1 MRKQI
6 GKQILSINSSIESYF
21 NKLRLFILSL
31 KKFKFDRNNKVF
43 LGFVAVVFL
52 TLTYF
57 LIPTAYNKKLIQAE
71 IENQISQ
78 KYQIDIK
85 FNNKISYNLFPKP
98 NFSSKGLSILRNEK
112 DIGIVK
118 NFKIFIGFKNFF
130 RINQIQTLDL
140 VLDKSEFNIKKDDLV
155 FFSNLMKIEP
165 NKNKIIIKNSNIF
178 FKNKADEVL
187 FINQIKNS
195 SLYFDLQNLKNVF
208 TSKNKIFNVPYK
220 FIAKNDKLNKSLD
233 LKIVSKKLVL
243 KIENKTD
250 YSKQNNTGALKVTFK
265 NKNNL
270 FNYDINKNSLNF
282 DLKDTNRFYD
292 GLIEFKPFYLETDLN
307 YEGLN
312 LKNFSNPLFIEIFRS
327 QILNNENLNAK
338 INLDIKN
345 IYDFDRF
352 SDLSLKFKIEQGKM
366 IFSKS
371 KIKWKNNV
379 NILFED
385 TNLDFENEKISLN
398 GRMIINIEDK
408 NDFYKSFQINK
419 GLRKDLKNI
428 ELDFNYDFNENRI
441 YFDNL
446 RFDNKTNEKLEKFVS
461 KFNSSDDKFFNK
473 ITFKTFV
480 NKIFN
485 AYFG

>member
-31 KKFKFDRNNKVF
+31 KKFKFNRNNKVF

-71 IENQISQ
+71 IENQIFQ

-250 YSKQNNTGALKVTFK
+250 YGKQNNTGALKVTFK

-366 IFSKS
+366 IFSES

-385 TNLDFENEKISLN
+385 TNLNFENEKISLN

>member
-31 KKFKFDRNNKVF
+31 KKFKFNRNNKVF

-98 NFSSKGLSILRNEK
+98 NFSSKGLSILRNKK

-250 YSKQNNTGALKVTFK
+250 YGKQNNTGALKVTFK

-270 FNYDINKNSLNF
+270 FNYDINKDSLNF

-385 TNLDFENEKISLN
+385 TNLNFENEKISLN

>member
-98 NFSSKGLSILRNEK
+98 NFSSKGLSILRNKK

-250 YSKQNNTGALKVTFK
+250 YGKQNNTGALKVTFK

-270 FNYDINKNSLNF
+270 FNYDINKDSLNF

-385 TNLDFENEKISLN
+385 TNLNFENEKISLN

>member
-57 LIPTAYNKKLIQAE
+57 LIPTAYNKKLIQSE
-71 IENQISQ
+71 IENQIFQ

-85 FNNKISYNLFPKP
+85 FNNQISYNLFPKP

-165 NKNKIIIKNSNIF
+165 NKNKMIIKNSNIF

-250 YSKQNNTGALKVTFK
+250 YGKQNNTGALKVTFK

-270 FNYDINKNSLNF
+270 FNYDINKDSLNF

>member
-366 IFSKS
+366 IFSRS

>member
-57 LIPTAYNKKLIQAE
+57 LIPTAYNKKLIQSE
-71 IENQISQ
+71 IENQIFQ

-85 FNNKISYNLFPKP
+85 FNNQISYNLFPKP

-165 NKNKIIIKNSNIF
+165 NKNKMIIKNSNIF

-250 YSKQNNTGALKVTFK
+250 YGKQNNTGALKVTFK

-270 FNYDINKNSLNF
+270 FNYDINKDSLNF

-366 IFSKS
+366 NFSKS

>member
-31 KKFKFDRNNKVF
+31 KKFKFNRNNKVF

-250 YSKQNNTGALKVTFK
+250 YGKQNNTGALKVTFK

-385 TNLDFENEKISLN
+385 TNLNFENEKISLN

>member
-118 NFKIFIGFKNFF
+118 NFKIFIGYKNFF

-366 IFSKS
+366 IFSRS

-398 GRMIINIEDK
+398 GRMIINIKDK

>member
-85 FNNKISYNLFPKP
+85 FNNQISYNLFPKP

-165 NKNKIIIKNSNIF
+165 NKNKMIIKNSNIF

-250 YSKQNNTGALKVTFK
+250 YGKQNNTGALKVTFK

-270 FNYDINKNSLNF
+270 FNYDINKDSLNF

-366 IFSKS
+366 NFSKS